1 MAESNSITNSV
12 EELIAKIKQIIEKYS
27 TLNTLTEYVTST
39 LNTGMFTTNKDAY
52 RELSLE
58 ENVTISFIPQSGAFM
73 IFQKNIHGR
82 TRIYEVSL
90 LSFYKG
96 VESFSED
103 PKIPEIVNALYDCYK
118 EVKQQVFESPLTF
131 IV

>member
-12 EELIAKIKQIIEKYS
+12 EELIAKIKQIIEKYL

-58 ENVTISFIPQSGAFM
+58 ENVTISFIPQSCAFM

-96 VESFSED
+96 VESFSGD
-103 PKIPEIVNALYDCYK
+103 PKIHEIVNALYDCYK